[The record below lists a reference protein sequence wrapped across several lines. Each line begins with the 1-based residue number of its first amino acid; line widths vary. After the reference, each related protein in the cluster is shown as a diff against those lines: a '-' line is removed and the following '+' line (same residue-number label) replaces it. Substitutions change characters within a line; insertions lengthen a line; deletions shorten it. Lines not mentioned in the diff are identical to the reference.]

1 MARRTTVDDGQAEIV
16 RVSSCGGLGT
26 QTKAKEGT
34 MDRRQREMDR
44 RNAQRPWTDL
54 KRRVD
59 DICGPSH
66 AADDVDVSDL
76 ERPQRA
82 ESGVDIP
89 PTVRVGSQSAQ

>member
-1 MARRTTVDDGQAEIV
+1 MMVKPRSFGSPPAA
-16 RVSSCGGLGT
+16 VSAP

-34 MDRRQREMDR
+34 VDRRQREMDR

-66 AADDVDVSDL
+66 AADDVDVSEL

-89 PTVRVGSQSAQ
+89 PTVRVGSGPPLIER